1 MRISYAEFVEVSQ
14 ELWDQFPRFCF
25 VQALDK
31 TLSDLPCLF
40 VQILIQA
47 TDYRRIGV
55 ASLRL

>member
-14 ELWDQFPRFCF
+14 ELWDQFARFYF
-25 VQALDK
+25 IQALDK
-31 TLSDLPCLF
+31 TLSDLPRLF